1 VAAGHG
7 STVVEHRTDSRR
19 IWLDDRD
26 LWAED
31 LFHISAKGHERT
43 AHFIWMTMEPLLGDM
58 NASV

>member
-1 VAAGHG
+1 
-7 STVVEHRTDSRR
+7 VVEHRTDSRR